1 MKRAECGDLR
11 EALLRAGISAHLGFS
26 GPAGYHIVVGTPGLD
41 SRQLRS
47 RAEVEAELKRT
58 AKGVKHGT

>member
-1 MKRAECGDLR
+1 MKRAPANDLR
-11 EALLRAGISAHLGFS
+11 EALIRAGIPAHLGFS

-47 RAEVEAELKRT
+47 RAEVEAELRSWR
-58 AKGVKHGT
+58 GDSR